1 MFKDNLNK
9 FSPSLHS
16 QRNKHKKIRVS
27 ASPAGTNQSNHCA
40 SAPSAGGNK
49 THCVSA
55 LSAGVNQNTL
65 WASEPSAGGNKNL
78 SALPQV
84 FWNAFSLIEVVSFVV
99 IVAISFTVLVLV
111 FRNAGSFSMRGDL
124 ITQASQLAIHRMET
138 IRTYS
143 FNDIDTWDNVSTTH
157 GSVTVT
163 STVYYVDPSDLET
176 EVTGPTPLK
185 RILVEAS
192 APDISTVSLSSL
204 YGVRSGVT
212 YE

>member
-9 FSPSLHS
+9 FSSSLHS

-27 ASPAGTNQSNHCA
+27 A
-40 SAPSAGGNK
+40 
-49 THCVSA
+49 
-55 LSAGVNQNTL
+55 
-65 WASEPSAGGNKNL
+65 PSAGGNKNL
-78 SALPQV
+78 SSLPQV

-204 YGVRSGVT
+204 YGERSGVT